1 MVIMLQRTKNFHH
14 TKALII
20 SVVAISLAACAGT
33 EVTNTPTD
41 SASSAPSLAT
51 SSSPETTSS
60 PSSIAIPGV
69 NNVREINFKAPS
81 GNGINGYFD
90 TVNGA
95 TATTF
100 VEVSK
105 AAPLTTKGWAF
116 LADEGRLP
124 DSVLITYGNDN
135 SLVAVAPVSLERSD
149 VAKFLKNPAYKN
161 SGWNVTFDSSA
172 LPAGKVVLKAWAYNS
187 ASKEATQ
194 LNPSH
199 EVTLLN

>member
-14 TKALII
+14 TKALLI
-20 SVVAISLAACAGT
+20 SVIAMSLAACAGT

-41 SASSAPSLAT
+41 SASSAPSLAS
-51 SSSPETTSS
+51 SSSPETTT
-60 PSSIAIPGV
+60 PSSVTIPGV
-69 NNVREINFKAPS
+69 SNVKEINFKAPS

-95 TATTF
+95 TTTTF
-100 VEVSK
+100 VEVPK

-135 SLVAVAPVSLERSD
+135 SLVAVAPINLERSD

-161 SGWNVTFDSSA
+161 SGWNVTFNSSA

-187 ASKEATQ
+187 ARKEATQ
-194 LNPSH
+194 LNPPH
-199 EVTLLN
+199 EVTLLE